1 MTHRMKTIIIITCV
15 ICLVSSLA
23 LANGQS
29 SARSVAM
36 GGAFTSLA
44 TGVEAFRYNPANLGL
59 QEYQKSGM
67 EILGMGANISNN
79 SFSLDDY
86 NKYSGAFIT
95 SDDKEYILGRVPDE
109 GLSVSA
115 DIEATAIA
123 FSTGPFAFFTTGVG
137 QAEINLNK
145 DLINLVMN
153 GNTYGDTIEV
163 TGSFSDAIGYVAGGI
178 SYGLPLYTFGSKQL
192 AVGITAKYIRG
203 MGIEQVTELEGL
215 TATYET
221 GFAGEGHMTA
231 RTATDG
237 TGYSV
242 DFGAA
247 LQINNSYTVGARI
260 SNFMSSITWSKN
272 TEEHGYVFS
281 FDTMTAENMTD
292 DYITSEDY
300 SIDIPSFKT
309 SLPAVLNVGVAN
321 TSGSLLWAVDWE
333 QGFRRAAGSSKKPR
347 ISMGLEWTGLLKV
360 FPLRTG
366 FASGGNKTTSFSF
379 GTGIHINPIYLD
391 VAAVSGSSISPYS
404 SKGLNLAMT
413 AGILF

>member
-1 MTHRMKTIIIITCV
+1 MTHRMKIILIITCM
-15 ICLVSSLA
+15 ICFVSSLA

-59 QEYQKSGM
+59 QEYQKSGI
-67 EILGMGANISNN
+67 EIVGVGANISNN

-95 SDDKEYILGRVPDE
+95 SEDKEYILGRVPDE

-115 DIEATAIA
+115 EVEASAIA

-192 AVGITAKYIRG
+192 AIGITAKYIRG
-203 MGIEQVTELEGL
+203 IRIEQVIELEGL
-215 TATYET
+215 IATYET

-281 FDTMTAENMTD
+281 FDTMTAENMSD
-292 DYITSEDY
+292 DYITSDDY

-309 SLPAVLNVGVAN
+309 SLPAVMNVGIAN
-321 TSGSLLWAVDWE
+321 TAGSLLWAVDWE

-347 ISMGLEWTGLLKV
+347 ISMGVEWTGLIKLL
-360 FPLRTG
+360 PLRTG
-366 FASGGNKTTSFSF
+366 FATGGNKSTSLSF
-379 GTGIHINPIYLD
+379 GTGIHINPFYLD
-391 VAAVSGSSISPYS
+391 VAAVSGSSLSPYS